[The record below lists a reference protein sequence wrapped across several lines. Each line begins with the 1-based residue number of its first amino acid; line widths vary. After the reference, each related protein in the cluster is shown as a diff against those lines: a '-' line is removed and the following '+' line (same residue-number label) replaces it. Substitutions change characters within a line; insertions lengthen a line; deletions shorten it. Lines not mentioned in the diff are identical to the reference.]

1 MITGKQVVAA
11 RGLLGMSQSDLAE
24 ACDLTRVTISSF
36 ELDSHPAKPETI
48 NLIKRTLEARG
59 IEFLNG
65 RGVIIK
71 KPGQDSPSGR
81 ESAGK

>member
-36 ELDSHPAKPETI
+36 ELDSHPAKPETVQVI
-48 NLIKRTLEARG
+48 QRTLEARG

-65 RGVIIK
+65 RGVIQK
-71 KPGQDSPSGR
+71 KTGQ
-81 ESAGK
+81 ESAAVQERTGK